1 MSSRRQRRLGTNRSR
16 KKARAVARAKLLEFL
31 KAHAKQVAGYIRDR
45 LNEPSFAER
54 IMPVIEKE

>member
-1 MSSRRQRRLGTNRSR
+1 M
-16 KKARAVARAKLLEFL
+16 ARAKLLEFL